1 MRNKLLFI
9 FTFLFISNFS
19 SAQIHFGIG
28 GGGSSGVGDLS
39 PFSSAGF
46 AAYIELSY
54 NVNEKFDAVLAG
66 HVNGLAAIPFDASL
80 SQAWYQVPIL
90 LEGRYFILSKEAETT
105 FHPYV
110 QGGLGAVRSF
120 YLKSNGPNKDP
131 EVIDKFWKFGAR
143 IGAGTLISIFNVQLN
158 YNYGGSYEGNT
169 LSVMD
174 LTLGIRF

>member
-9 FTFLFISNFS
+9 ITFLFVSHFS

-46 AAYIELSY
+46 SAYIEFSY
-54 NVNEKFDAVLAG
+54 NASEKFDAVLVG
-66 HVNGLAAIPFDASL
+66 HVNGLAAIPIDASL
-80 SQAWYQVPIL
+80 SQAWYQIPIL
-90 LEGRYFILSKEAETT
+90 LEGRYFFISKDAETT

-110 QGGLGAVRSF
+110 QGGIGAVRSY
-120 YLKSNGPNKDP
+120 YLKSKGANQDP
-131 EVIDKFWKFGAR
+131 EVLDKFWKFGAR
-143 IGAGTLISIFNVQLN
+143 VGVGTLISIFNVQLN

-174 LTLGIRF
+174 LSLGLRF